1 MITTTNRL
9 AAVLLAL
16 TACAPSRATEA
27 VRWTPP
33 VLTTPG
39 YEATPTFTPDG
50 RTMYFMAADAAF
62 SKYQLAQSRCGDGG
76 WTKAEPTPFSL
87 PLPVWDADPGV
98 TPDGQRL
105 YFVST
110 RQDPKAEDFDIWF
123 VQRQTDGSWGPA
135 QRLPE
140 PVNSKGSELLPR
152 ADAQGRL
159 YFGSDRAGG
168 QGLGDIYVAEQDAQ
182 GRWSVS
188 NVGPP
193 VSSAHFEYEA
203 EISRDGRTMVVVANR
218 GERSHLYRYVLRD
231 GKWVEIGKF
240 PANDDQFQVGPLLS
254 PKADRL
260 LFAQRDGAD
269 SGEMFLVDLTPDPD
283 RSWPPSCP

>member
-9 AAVLLAL
+9 AALLLAL
-16 TACAPSRATEA
+16 TACAPSDAAEA

-33 VLTTPG
+33 ALTTPG

-50 RTMYFMAADAAF
+50 RTMYFLAADAAF
-62 SKYQLAQSRCGDGG
+62 AKYQLAQSRCVDGR
-76 WTKAEPTPFSL
+76 WTKGEPAPFSM
-87 PLPVWDADPGV
+87 PLPVWDADPAV
-98 TPDGQRL
+98 TQDGQRL

-110 RQDPKAEDFDIWF
+110 RQDPKAENFDIWF
-123 VQRQTDGSWGPA
+123 VQRQADGSWGPA

-140 PVNSKGSELLPR
+140 PVNSKSSELLPR

-168 QGLGDIYVAEQDAQ
+168 HGQGDIYVAEQDAQ

-193 VSSAHFEYEA
+193 VSTAHFEYEA

-218 GERSHLYRYVLRD
+218 GDRSHLYRYALHD
-231 GKWVEIGKF
+231 GKWVEMGKV
-240 PANDDQFQVGPLLS
+240 PAKDDQFQVGPLLS
-254 PKADRL
+254 PNGDRL

-269 SGEMFLVDLTPDPD
+269 SGEMFLIDLTPAPD